1 MTRLLFCQF
10 AGYLLLLGVALPA
23 MANRYDNST
32 CDIIPGQPLT
42 NAYGPF
48 DATNPAHADKL
59 PVVLRVHFTPAVERL
74 VSGATGSI
82 LGDINY
88 TLKAIPNYH
97 RALAAMA
104 KYQRR
109 ENIKLAQHD
118 NYYTADCYF
127 LRAIYFQPADATARM
142 LFAIHLHLT
151 GRLEEAAQEYG
162 RALSIAPDYSELHY
176 NFGLL
181 LMELK
186 RYDEA
191 LVYANKAYEKG
202 FPLPGLKN
210 KLAETG
216 RLVTGKP
223 SN

>member
-1 MTRLLFCQF
+1 MTRLLFFRF
-10 AGYLLLLGVALPA
+10 AGSLLLLGAALPA
-23 MANRYDNST
+23 LANRYDNNT
-32 CDIIPGQPLT
+32 CDIVPGQPLT

-59 PVVLRVHFTPAVERL
+59 PVVLRVHFTPDVERL

-82 LGDINY
+82 MGDINY

-97 RALAAMA
+97 RALAAIG
-104 KYQRR
+104 KYQRS
-109 ENIKLAQHD
+109 ENIKLAQRD
-118 NYYTADCYF
+118 NFYTADCYF
-127 LRAIYFQPADATARM
+127 LRAIYFQPADAIARM
-142 LFAIHLHLT
+142 LFAMHLHLT
-151 GRLEEAAQEYG
+151 GRLEEAVQEYN
-162 RALSIAPDYSELHY
+162 RALLIAPDYSELHY

-181 LMELK
+181 LLELK

-191 LVYANKAYEKG
+191 LAFANKAYAKG

-216 RLVTGKP
+216 RMVTVEQ